1 MAQKK
6 KLDKK
11 LVEKLAGVV
20 LVVDDKDDTVYED
33 PYRRF
38 ATQEQAVAY
47 KDGMEAAWELS
58 RGPYVPDHSTIHLLG
73 DAQDFADWDD
83 AGTPGLEKVIDLL

>member
-20 LVVDDKDDTVYED
+20 LVVDDENGTCYAHE
-33 PYRRF
+33 RF
-38 ATQEQAVAY
+38 DSQARA
-47 KDGMEAAWELS
+47 KAFEHGMKTAWKIS
-58 RGPYVPDHSTIHLLG
+58 RGTGRFIIYLLG
-73 DAQDFADWDD
+73 DVQDFTDWDD